1 MRCLPLMR
9 KGSGMIDLKAVEVE
23 LHNAR
28 RARIN
33 AELACCE
40 IEELAEEMRQSH
52 AAWLRLMMA
61 QPMAPD
67 GCLARLH

>member
-1 MRCLPLMR
+1 MR

-28 RARIN
+28 RARIS

-40 IEELAEEMRQSH
+40 IEELAEYMRF
-52 AAWLRLMMA
+52 RLNRDF
-61 QPMAPD
+61 APSFRSD
-67 GCLARLH
+67 A

>member
-1 MRCLPLMR
+1 
-9 KGSGMIDLKAVEVE
+9 MIDLRAVEVE

-28 RARIN
+28 RARVS

-52 AAWLRLMMA
+52 RTWLRLTMA
-61 QPMAPD
+61 QRIGPD
-67 GCLARLH
+67 GWVARLH